1 MAGLGRRPTGEIRGS
16 RAAGARRVPV
26 GVVLA
31 IGSVMSLIPYA
42 MALSAEPRGGPCDGS
57 LYAITAVIEAGA
69 GAFAV
74 LFIVVVGYVVDR
86 YEREK

>member
-1 MAGLGRRPTGEIRGS
+1 MKKWIERWKETLI
-16 RAAGARRVPV
+16 PV

-42 MALSAEPRGGPCDGS
+42 MALSAEPRGDPCDGS